1 MNAKSHT
8 LLIDTPPD
16 TLDSVHNLLQV
27 IWDKS
32 PEVDLQDRIRFETA
46 LIELASNIFRHA
58 DSGSGVSCSLSV
70 HISSDKIEA
79 SLRDTGLPGDIEIVN
94 VEMPDVLAES
104 GRGLALIN
112 ALVDEFTYER
122 IDDHNVWH
130 ITKRTSQS

>member
-1 MNAKSHT
+1 MNTKSHT

-16 TLDSVHNLLQV
+16 TLDAVHNLLQA
-27 IWDKS
+27 IWDSS
-32 PEVDLQDRIRFETA
+32 PEVDIQDQMRFETA

-79 SLRDTGLPGDIEIVN
+79 SLRDTGEPGDIEIVD
-94 VEMPDVLAES
+94 VQMPDVLAES

-122 IDDHNVWH
+122 IDNHNVWH
-130 ITKRTSQS
+130 IAKRTSQS

>member
-1 MNAKSHT
+1 MSVKSHIF
-8 LLIDTPPD
+8 LIDTPPD

-32 PEVDLQDRIRFETA
+32 PDVDIQDRIRFETA

-58 DSGSGVSCSLSV
+58 HSGNGVSCSLTV
-70 HISSDKIEA
+70 HISNDKIEA
-79 SLRDTGLPGDIEIVN
+79 SLRDTGQPGDIEIVD

-122 IDDHNVWH
+122 IDNHNVWH
-130 ITKRTSQS
+130 IAKRTSQS

>member
-1 MNAKSHT
+1 MNTKSHT
-8 LLIDTPPD
+8 LVIDTPPD
-16 TLDSVHNLLQV
+16 TLDAVHNLLQI
-27 IWDKS
+27 IWEKS
-32 PEVDLQDRIRFETA
+32 PEVDIQDQIRFETA

-79 SLRDTGLPGDIEIVN
+79 SLRDTGQPGDIEIVD

-104 GRGLALIN
+104 GRGIALIN

-122 IDDHNVWH
+122 IDDHNVWN
-130 ITKRTSQS
+130 ITKKISQS

>member
-16 TLDSVHNLLQV
+16 TLDSVHDLLRV

-32 PEVDLQDRIRFETA
+32 PEVDIQDQMRFETA

-58 DSGSGVSCSLSV
+58 DTGSGVSCSLSV
-70 HISSDKIEA
+70 HISNDKIEA
-79 SLRDTGLPGDIEIVN
+79 SLRDTGQPGDIEIVDA
-94 VEMPDVLAES
+94 EMPDVLAES
-104 GRGLALIN
+104 GRGLALIS

-130 ITKRTSQS
+130 IAKKMSRS

>member
-1 MNAKSHT
+1 MNAESHT

-16 TLDSVHNLLQV
+16 TLDSVHDLLQV

-32 PEVDLQDRIRFETA
+32 PEIDIQDRIRFETA

-58 DSGSGVSCSLSV
+58 HKGSGVSCSLTV
-70 HISSDKIEA
+70 HISRDRIEA
-79 SLRDTGLPGDIEIVN
+79 SLRDTGQPGDIEIVD
-94 VEMPDVLAES
+94 VEMPDVLEES

-130 ITKRTSQS
+130 IAKRTSQP

>member
-1 MNAKSHT
+1 M
-8 LLIDTPPD
+8 
-16 TLDSVHNLLQV
+16 HNLLQV
-27 IWDKS
+27 IWEKS
-32 PEVDLQDRIRFETA
+32 PEVDIQDQLRFETA

-58 DSGSGVSCSLSV
+58 DTGSGVSCSLSV

-79 SLRDTGLPGDIEIVN
+79 NLRDTGQPGDIEIVD
-94 VEMPDVLAES
+94 VDMPDVLAES

-130 ITKRTSQS
+130 IAKMTSRL

>member
-1 MNAKSHT
+1 MNAESHT

-16 TLDSVHNLLQV
+16 TLDSVHDLLQV

-32 PEVDLQDRIRFETA
+32 PEIDIQDRIRFETA

-58 DSGSGVSCSLSV
+58 HNGSGVSCSLTV
-70 HISSDKIEA
+70 HISRDRIEA
-79 SLRDTGLPGDIEIVN
+79 SLRDTGQPGDIEIVD
-94 VEMPDVLAES
+94 VEMPDVLEES

-130 ITKRTSQS
+130 IAKRTSQP